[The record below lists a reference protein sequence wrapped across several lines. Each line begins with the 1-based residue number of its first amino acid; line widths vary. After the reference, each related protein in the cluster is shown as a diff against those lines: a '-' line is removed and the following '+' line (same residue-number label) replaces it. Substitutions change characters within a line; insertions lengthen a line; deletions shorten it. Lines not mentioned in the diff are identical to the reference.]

1 MGAGSGGSSQTT
13 TVKSPKPFITQ
24 DYYSPEFLQN
34 LAGVAKQYQDR
45 AMMMT
50 QRRQNLFNSLYTKPE
65 YGNQPIYSPI
75 VGPEGQAIDPNREV
89 RIDAASVIPQDPSF
103 YKPPK
108 IKSGG
113 GGKKK
118 NQPQRERDKYLSAVE
133 KTERPRMEGNRRMMR
148 GGGF

>member
-24 DYYSPEFLQN
+24 DFYSPEFLGN
-34 LAGVAKQYQDR
+34 LAEIGRTYQDR

-65 YGNQPIYSPI
+65 YGNQPVYSPI
-75 VGPEGQAIDPNREV
+75 TGPEGQTIDPNREV
-89 RIDAASVIPQDPSF
+89 RIDPATVIPQDPSF

-108 IKSGG
+108 IKGG
-113 GGKKK
+113 GGRKKK
-118 NQPQRERDKYLSAVE
+118 NKQERAKYLSAVQETE
-133 KTERPRMEGNRRMMR
+133 KSRYEPMR
-148 GGGF
+148 SMRS

>member
-34 LAGVAKQYQDR
+34 LAGVAQQYQDR
-45 AMMMT
+45 ATMLR
-50 QRRQNLFNSLYTKPE
+50 QRRENMFNTLYTKPE
-65 YGNQPIYSPI
+65 YGNQPVYSPI
-75 VGPEGQAIDPNREV
+75 VSTTGQPVDPNREV
-89 RIDAASVIPQDPSF
+89 RVDAASVIPQDPSF

-108 IKSGG
+108 IKTGG

-118 NQPQRERDKYLSAVE
+118 TERDKYLSAVE
-133 KTERPRMEGNRRMMR
+133 ETEKSRYEPMR
-148 GGGF
+148 SMRS